1 MPKLNYESEKFA
13 SYEDAAAALFMDLY
27 AQSIRLPD
35 AEALQSENS
44 AQFQSRCSKLFRK
57 YQNHQNGRKLIK
69 GTGRF
74 LKGVAVLVIAALSLS
89 SALFMTVEAVREPI
103 VRFYTKQQD
112 GHMEISVNKDAL
124 DYTSPYQDAPIKSFN
139 EQDPLGFLLPDDY
152 YLDRIDGS
160 MDAPLYSA
168 TYFDKTKDN
177 YIAFSV
183 TASNSYHSI
192 DTDDCKVTE
201 FEISGN
207 MAVMSEDIE
216 NGCIVLVW
224 YNAYLDKFLE
234 LTATDFTGE
243 ELILMAEAL
252 NNALTDH

>member
-1 MPKLNYESEKFA
+1 MPKLNYESEKFE

-44 AQFQSRCSKLFRK
+44 VQFQSRCSKLFRK

-74 LKGVAVLVIAALSLS
+74 LKGVAVLVIAALSLG

-112 GHMEISVNKDAL
+112 GHIEISVNKDAL

-177 YIAFSV
+177 YIEFSCNISKTQYNV
-183 TASNSYHSI
+183 NTEN
-192 DTDDCKVTE
+192 CRVTE
-201 FEISGN
+201 LEILGN
-207 MAVMSEDIE
+207 KAVLSE
-216 NGCIVLVW
+216 NLGNNSKVLLW
-224 YNAYLDKFLE
+224 YNPQLNKILD
-234 LTATDFTGE
+234 LTATGFTSE

-252 NNALTDH
+252 NNALTDN

>member
-1 MPKLNYESEKFA
+1 MPKLNYESKKFE

-44 AQFQSRCSKLFRK
+44 AQFQSRCNKLFRK

-74 LKGVAVLVIAALSLS
+74 LKGVAVLVIAALSLG

-103 VRFYTKQQD
+103 VRFYAKQQD

-152 YLDRIDGS
+152 ALDSVTGTIAYGYYSLYRTIDGENYT
-160 MDAPLYSA
+160 A
-168 TYFDKTKDN
+168 FDCLP
-177 YIAFSV
+177 SE
-183 TASNSYHSI
+183 SI
-192 DTDDCKVTE
+192 LNINTENCNVTE
-201 FEISGN
+201 FEISGEK
-207 MAVMSEDIE
+207 AILSE
-216 NGCIVLVW
+216 NQTNTSVVLVW
-224 YNAYLDKFLE
+224 HNARLNKMLQ
-234 LTATDFTGE
+234 LTTTDLSKE

-252 NNALTDH
+252 NNAINQ